1 MMAILVGIDLG
12 TTVLKACAFE
22 QKTGRAVAQASCRLE
37 PVVDN
42 GGKRELDT
50 AQVSRAL
57 KRAFAQIHA
66 DLGKR
71 WGSIAGLG
79 LAAQGGSCILAD
91 RSTGQARM
99 PMILWNDMR
108 FLPYCPEVE
117 KGKKGVTTDFW
128 RKLSWRDEPGAGL
141 ARILWLRATCPQL
154 LKGDVIYAGAGDW
167 LYYML
172 TGQWRQD
179 AGNALQVGCYN
190 VADGDLD
197 AAPMALIGEELSLVS
212 PMRKD
217 HETHTLTPAG
227 AKLLGLNPGIP
238 IAGPYMDHEAGYL
251 AGLGAAPAGARPL
264 QFSLGTAWVGNFVLP
279 AAVRWTS
286 PFQLV
291 LPSPAGSGYMVCQ
304 PLLTGN
310 VTWDWAWKGLL
321 EPGIKFSAIDRLFSE
336 SLFPPDGLCALP
348 WLNRPNPLTPDAL
361 GGGSFFGVS
370 ATTTRQDLM
379 RAMALAMVCEV
390 RRVFQEVI
398 AAGHVSVAILS
409 GGASR
414 GKHFQQFLSAALDSM
429 PIRLMGEE
437 DTAGPRGALYG
448 LHKPIIR
455 TRSTALPRASAK
467 IQATFDRRYDQYIKL
482 FDRLYAHLS
491 VGGAVHFTRKP

>member
-1 MMAILVGIDLG
+1 MSILIGIDLG

-22 QKTGRAVAQASCRLE
+22 QKTGRVVAQASCRLE
-37 PVVDN
+37 PDVDN
-42 GGKRELDT
+42 AGKRELDT
-50 AQVSRAL
+50 VQVVRAL
-57 KRAFAQIHA
+57 KRAFAQIRT
-66 DLGKR
+66 DLGER
-71 WGSIAGLG
+71 WNSVAGLG

-91 RSTGQARM
+91 RSTGQVRT

-108 FLPYCPEVE
+108 FLSHCPEV
-117 KGKKGVTTDFW
+117 GKNVTVDFW

-141 ARILWLRATCPQL
+141 ARILWLRAMYPKL
-154 LKGDVIYAGAGDW
+154 LKGNVIYAGAGDW
-167 LYYML
+167 LYFLL

-190 VADGDLD
+190 VANGDLD
-197 AAPMALIGEELSLVS
+197 PAPMALIGEELSFVS

-217 HETHTLTPAG
+217 HETHILTAAG
-227 AKLLGLNPGIP
+227 AKLLGLNAGISV
-238 IAGPYMDHEAGYL
+238 AGPYMDHEAGYL
-251 AGLGAAPAGARPL
+251 AGVGAAPAGARPL
-264 QFSLGTAWVGNFVLP
+264 QLSLGTAWVGNFVLP
-279 AAVRWTS
+279 SAVRWTS

-310 VTWDWAWKGLL
+310 VTWDWAWKSLL
-321 EPGIKFSAIDRLFSE
+321 DPGMKFSAIDRLFSE

-370 ATTTRQDLM
+370 ATTTPQDLM
-379 RAMALAMVCEV
+379 RAMALAMVCET

-398 AAGHVSVAILS
+398 AAGHVRVAILS

-414 GKHFQQFLSAALDSM
+414 GRHFQQLLSAALHPL
-429 PIRLMGEE
+429 PIRRMGEE

-455 TRSTALPRASAK
+455 TRSTLLPRASAK
-467 IQATFDRRYDQYIKL
+467 IRAAFDRRYDQYLEL
-482 FDRLYAHLS
+482 FDRLYAHLP